1 MKHFFLLISL
11 LFFTGYLSN
20 IHSCTNLLVSK
31 GASTDGSTF
40 ITYLADSHVLYGEL
54 YYFPA
59 SDHPAGTMLD
69 IYEWDTGKY
78 LGQIPQVEHTYHVVG
93 NMNEHQLSIGETTF
107 GGRSELRDTTALIDY
122 GSLMWITLQ
131 RAKTAREAIQ
141 VIDELLQT
149 YGYYSSG
156 ESFSIADPN
165 EVWIMEMISK
175 GMEEKGAV
183 WVARRVPDGYISG
196 HANQARIRT
205 FPKDDPENTLFSDDV
220 IDFARKMKY
229 FDGKDKD
236 FSFADA
242 YAPLTYGALR
252 FCEGRVYSMFN
263 RAAPSLNMSMDYIK
277 GVDGAEPMPL
287 WVKPDNKL
295 TVHDAMELMRDHFQ
309 GTEWDMTKDL
319 GAGPY
324 QLPYRW
330 RPLTWEADGE
340 TYCNERAISTQ
351 QTGFSFV
358 AQMRSWLPDA
368 VGGVLWFGVDD
379 TYTTVYTPLYSQIT
393 EVPETFE
400 QGNGSMMEFTWNSAF
415 WVFNFVSNFA
425 YSRYSDMI
433 VDIQDV
439 QQQLENRFLD
449 MQPAIESAAVQ
460 LYETNPDL
468 AVSFLT
474 EYSVNEANKVTD
486 RWRELGE
493 DLLVKY
499 IDGNV
504 KSPDGSLSQPGY
516 PDWWYEKVVNETGD
530 HFKMKKLKGEEDD
543 NH

>member
-1 MKHFFLLISL
+1 MKRFILVFTLLI
-11 LFFTGYLSN
+11 FTGYLSN

-131 RAKTAREAIQ
+131 RAKTAREAIV
-141 VIDELLQT
+141 VIDDLLQT

-165 EVWIMEMISK
+165 EVWIMEIISK
-175 GMEEKGAV
+175 GMKEKGAV

-205 FPKDDPENTLFSDDV
+205 FPQDDPENTLFSDDV
-220 IDFARKMKY
+220 IDFAREMKY
-229 FDGKDKD
+229 YDGKDKE

-287 WVKPDNKL
+287 WVKPDDKL

-330 RPLTWEADGE
+330 RPLTWEVDGE

-351 QTGFSFV
+351 QTAFSFV

-400 QGNGSMMEFTWNSAF
+400 QGNGSLMEFTWNSAF

-433 VDIQDV
+433 LDIQEV

-449 MQPAIESAAVQ
+449 MQPAIESAALQ

-486 RWRELGE
+486 SWRELGE

-516 PDWWYEKVVNETGD
+516 PDWWYEKVVNETDD
-530 HFKMKKLKGEEDD
+530 HFKMKKLKGEEGD

>member
-1 MKHFFLLISL
+1 MKRFILVFTLLI
-11 LFFTGYLSN
+11 FTGYLSN

-141 VIDELLQT
+141 VIDDLLQT

-165 EVWIMEMISK
+165 EVWIMEIISK
-175 GMEEKGAV
+175 GMKEKGAV

-205 FPKDDPENTLFSDDV
+205 FPQDDPENTLFSDDV
-220 IDFARKMKY
+220 IDFAREMKY
-229 FDGKDKD
+229 YDGKDKE

-287 WVKPDNKL
+287 WVKPDDKL

-330 RPLTWEADGE
+330 RPLTWEVDGE

-351 QTGFSFV
+351 QTAFSFV

-400 QGNGSMMEFTWNSAF
+400 QGNGSLMEFTWNSAF

-433 VDIQDV
+433 LDIQEV

-449 MQPAIESAAVQ
+449 MQPAIESAALQ

-486 RWRELGE
+486 SWRELGE

-516 PDWWYEKVVNETGD
+516 PDWWYEKVVNETDD
-530 HFKMKKLKGEEDD
+530 HFKMKKLKGEEGD

>member
-1 MKHFFLLISL
+1 
-11 LFFTGYLSN
+11 
-20 IHSCTNLLVSK
+20 
-31 GASTDGSTF
+31 
-40 ITYLADSHVLYGEL
+40 
-54 YYFPA
+54 
-59 SDHPAGTMLD
+59 
-69 IYEWDTGKY
+69 
-78 LGQIPQVEHTYHVVG
+78 
-93 NMNEHQLSIGETTF
+93 
-107 GGRSELRDTTALIDY
+107 
-122 GSLMWITLQ
+122 
-131 RAKTAREAIQ
+131 
-141 VIDELLQT
+141 
-149 YGYYSSG
+149 
-156 ESFSIADPN
+156 
-165 EVWIMEMISK
+165 MEIISK
-175 GMEEKGAV
+175 GMKEKGAV

-205 FPKDDPENTLFSDDV
+205 FPQDDPENTLFSDDV
-220 IDFARKMKY
+220 IDFAREMKY
-229 FDGKDKD
+229 YDGKDKE

-287 WVKPDNKL
+287 WVKPDDKL

-330 RPLTWEADGE
+330 RPLTWEVDGE

-351 QTGFSFV
+351 QTAFSFV

-400 QGNGSMMEFTWNSAF
+400 QGNGSLMEFTWNSAF

-433 VDIQDV
+433 LDIQEV

-449 MQPAIESAAVQ
+449 MQPAIESAALQ

-486 RWRELGE
+486 SWRELGE

-516 PDWWYEKVVNETGD
+516 PDWWYEKVVNETDD
-530 HFKMKKLKGEEDD
+530 HFKMKKLKGEEGD

>member
-1 MKHFFLLISL
+1 MKRFILVFTLLI
-11 LFFTGYLSN
+11 FTGYLSN

-131 RAKTAREAIQ
+131 RAKTAREAIV
-141 VIDELLQT
+141 VIDDLLQT

-165 EVWIMEMISK
+165 EVWIMEIISK
-175 GMEEKGAV
+175 GMKEKGAV

-205 FPKDDPENTLFSDDV
+205 FPQDDPENTLFSDDV
-220 IDFARKMKY
+220 IDFAREMKY
-229 FDGKDKD
+229 YDGKDKE

-287 WVKPDNKL
+287 WVKPDDKL

-330 RPLTWEADGE
+330 RPLTWEVDGE

-351 QTGFSFV
+351 QTAFSFV

-379 TYTTVYTPLYSQIT
+379 TYTTVYIPLYSQIT

-400 QGNGSMMEFTWNSAF
+400 QGNGSLMEFTWNSAF

-433 VDIQDV
+433 LDIQEV

-449 MQPAIESAAVQ
+449 MQPAIESAALQ

-486 RWRELGE
+486 SWRELGE

-516 PDWWYEKVVNETGD
+516 PDWWYEKVVNETDD
-530 HFKMKKLKGEEDD
+530 HFKMKKLKGEEGD